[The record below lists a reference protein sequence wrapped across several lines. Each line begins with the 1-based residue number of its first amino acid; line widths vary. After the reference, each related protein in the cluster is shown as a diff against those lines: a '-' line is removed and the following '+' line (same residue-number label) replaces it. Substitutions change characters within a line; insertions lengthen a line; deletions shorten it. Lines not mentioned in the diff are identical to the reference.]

1 MVFSVCRVSFVE
13 LVFWTLTV
21 IGWVYTVLAAQRV
34 SQRQV
39 ASLPVAE
46 DYL

>member
-1 MVFSVCRVSFVE
+1 MQ
-13 LVFWTLTV
+13 VFWSLTI

-34 SQRQV
+34 AQRQV

-46 DYL
+46 DLL